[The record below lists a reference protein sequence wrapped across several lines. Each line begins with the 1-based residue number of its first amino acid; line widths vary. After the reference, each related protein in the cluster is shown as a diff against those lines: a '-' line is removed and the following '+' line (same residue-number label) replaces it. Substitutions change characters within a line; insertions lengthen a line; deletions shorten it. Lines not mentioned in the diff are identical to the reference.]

1 MTEDLILT
9 ALRDCFDPEIPLNI
23 VELGMVQSVV
33 LVPDPDAPGSGIPGV
48 PARYAASVTLL
59 PGVRDEAMEDAHDA
73 QLRALVHNRL
83 AGFYELSQI
92 TVATATAPTWT
103 PACITLAG
111 RRTLG
116 LDRAQFPILNNR
128 IR

>member
-1 MTEDLILT
+1 MTEAQLLT

-23 VELGMVQSVV
+23 VDLG
-33 LVPDPDAPGSGIPGV
+33 LVSSAALGPDPGAPGANIPGV
-48 PARYAASVTLL
+48 PPRFAATVTLL
-59 PGVRDEAMEDAHDA
+59 PRDEAADP

-83 AGFYELSQI
+83 AGIYELSRI
-92 TVATATAPTWT
+92 TVLTADTPIWT
-103 PACITLAG
+103 PALITPAG

-116 LDRAQFPILNNR
+116 LDQPHFPILNNR